1 MEKRSDTINIRRK
14 SSSSKK
20 RHGKKDEKKGLNIL
34 FILLFYL
41 FPIVTLLIPYLVFRT
56 NFSPVLTKDF
66 VDELA
71 FVKYLVSHNSHDF
84 ANGWIS
90 TKPFIPLSTRYFL
103 TYYLNDYA
111 TWQDALLKSVTAV
124 YAIFSVAY
132 IFFVTSLHAK
142 KFYT

>member
-84 ANGWIS
+84 ADGWIS

-103 TYYLNDYA
+103 TYYLN
-111 TWQDALLKSVTAV
+111 V
-124 YAIFSVAY
+124 YA
-132 IFFVTSLHAK
+132 
-142 KFYT
+142 